1 MHDEVRVV
9 AGECTATFDD
19 GTEREHRGDVLAV
32 ISPMNWLSTSGF
44 GLGSVLTD

>member
-32 ISPMNWLSTSGF
+32 IKPDFMRPEVAIQWSQRPQR
-44 GLGSVLTD
+44 